1 MPSWEYRMKPWTSK
15 ITTGETSAAVH
26 SVTVFC
32 EVVWVVVHGKELGS
46 QLLYEFFFVAA
57 NGEKKWASLPA
68 DQWGESCWNSA
79 WELSRMEQKVYPP
92 GVAAWATSKQAKVR
106 HKHSLSKVWPGFLCT
121 NLNLIWG
128 WQQSVPAG
136 RFHSGSIRKV
146 QIAFGAFCCRG
157 SKSCV
162 CNFNKV
168 ICLKCLV
175 EKKKS
180 QKDCFIYTKKYVWSF
195 NFFRHF
201 CCQIF

>member
-1 MPSWEYRMKPWTSK
+1 MR
-15 ITTGETSAAVH
+15 
-26 SVTVFC
+26 
-32 EVVWVVVHGKELGS
+32 
-46 QLLYEFFFVAA
+46 FFFVAA

>member
-1 MPSWEYRMKPWTSK
+1 
-15 ITTGETSAAVH
+15 
-26 SVTVFC
+26 
-32 EVVWVVVHGKELGS
+32 
-46 QLLYEFFFVAA
+46 
-57 NGEKKWASLPA
+57 
-68 DQWGESCWNSA
+68 
-79 WELSRMEQKVYPP
+79 MEQKVYPP

-175 EKKKS
+175 EKKNRRKIVLYIQRS
-180 QKDCFIYTKKYVWSF
+180 MFGVSIFSGISAVKFFKKEML
-195 NFFRHF
+195 
-201 CCQIF
+201 